1 MVIYLDE
8 LKECF
13 DKGLL
18 KKTIKQT
25 DMAIK
30 DLNQARFFLSE
41 TQDLLD
47 IDKKIVAALS
57 LYNAFFHCART
68 LLFKDGIKERSHY
81 CIARYIEQEYVK
93 MKKIDVRFLNAFET
107 IMSIRHN
114 AQYSTESVEIEE
126 DLAELYNLCEEFISV
141 VEKFLI

>member
-18 KKTIKQT
+18 KKTIKQI
-25 DMAIK
+25 DLAIK

-68 LLFKDGIKERSHY
+68 LLFKDGIKERSHH

-114 AQYSTESVEIEE
+114 AQYSTEEVEIEE
-126 DLAELYNLCEEFISV
+126 DLGELYNLCEEFISV
-141 VEKFLI
+141 VGKFLI

>member
-1 MVIYLDE
+1 MYLDE

-18 KKTIKQT
+18 KKTIKQI
-25 DMAIK
+25 DLAIK

-93 MKKIDVRFLNAFET
+93 MKKLDVRFLNAFET

-114 AQYSTESVEIEE
+114 AQYSTEKVEIEE

-141 VEKFLI
+141 VGKFLI